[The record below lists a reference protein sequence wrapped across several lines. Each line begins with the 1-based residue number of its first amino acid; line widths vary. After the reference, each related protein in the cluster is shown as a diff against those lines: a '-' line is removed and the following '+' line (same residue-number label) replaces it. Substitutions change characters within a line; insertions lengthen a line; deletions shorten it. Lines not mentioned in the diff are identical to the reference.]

1 VAIRASSSDFDA
13 SFANW
18 SIMAKDSADI
28 IRRRAVRLVQ
38 RPEHPL
44 YLFALR
50 ADELLALADISR
62 VSRNDAGDVI
72 GYQRPEVR
80 SHVENIVRYL
90 DSGEVLFP
98 HPLILALDSTTSF
111 TKGRGPGVERGFGSP
126 DDDEIAQHGTIEL
139 RVPGPGG
146 RKPAWIVDGQQRA
159 LALARSKRPD
169 LPVPV
174 AGFISDDLDTQRTQ
188 FVLVN
193 TTRPLPKSILTE
205 LLPELSSTLPP
216 HLAAQRAAA
225 SLVELLAT
233 SEDSPFRGL
242 VRRTS
247 TPADA
252 RDAEIVSIT
261 VLQRAVQDGL
271 ASTTGCFYAYR
282 NVASNET
289 DYDAVLRVLLVFW
302 AAVKQTWPEAWGKAT
317 TESRL
322 MHSVGIRAMARLMD
336 QVMVTIDP
344 RATHATQRV
353 CSELAL
359 IRDACAWTS
368 GSWPFGMEWNGIQD
382 VPAHFK
388 LLSNHLV
395 RAYGAARRT

>member
-1 VAIRASSSDFDA
+1 
-13 SFANW
+13 
-18 SIMAKDSADI
+18 MARDEAGV

-62 VSRNDAGDVI
+62 VARNDAGEVI

-80 SHVENIVRYL
+80 SHVESIVKYL
-90 DSGEVLFP
+90 DSGDVLFP
-98 HPLILALDSTTSF
+98 HPLILALDSTTNF
-111 TKGRGPGVERGFGSP
+111 TRGRGPGVERGLGSP
-126 DDDEIAQHGTIEL
+126 DGDEIAQHGTIEL
-139 RVPGPGG
+139 SLPREGG

-159 LALARSKRPD
+159 LALARSNRPD

-174 AGFISDDLDTQRTQ
+174 AGFVSDDLETQRTQ

-193 TTRPLPKSILTE
+193 TTRPLPKSILAE
-205 LLPELSSTLPP
+205 LLPEVSSTLPP

-225 SLVELLAT
+225 GLVELLAT
-233 SEDSPFRGL
+233 KEGSPFRGL

-247 TPADA
+247 TPTEA
-252 RDAEIVSIT
+252 REAEIVSFT
-261 VLQRAVQDGL
+261 VLQRAVRDGL

-289 DYDAVLRVLLVFW
+289 DYDAVLRVLFVFW
-302 AAVKQTWPEAWGKAT
+302 TAVKLTWPDAWARPA

-322 MHSVGIRAMARLMD
+322 MHSVGVRAMARLMD
-336 QVMVTIDP
+336 LVMVPIDP
-344 RATHATQRV
+344 GTPHATERV
-353 CSELAL
+353 CRELAL

-368 GSWPFGMEWNGIQD
+368 GSWPFGMAWNAIQD
-382 VPAHFK
+382 VPSHFR